1 MKFSKQVVTSTPLEG
16 MTTHIVSTG
25 VKDVVTFAGSF
36 LGGAQFGPTSNQKVS
51 VLMAAMLDKGTQ
63 SKNKHEISN
72 LLEDVGAE
80 ISFSSTRHHVQF
92 TGSCLKKDLEI
103 VIKLLG
109 EQLQSP
115 SLPNEELV
123 ILKNRMIGVLEQSKE
138 DTKKQALIGFLS
150 SLYPEKHPN
159 HRITVEKAIEQ
170 TKKVSKKELKSFY
183 KKHYGLGQFNFVAA
197 GDVNSG
203 HINDLLENRFNK
215 WEQKKTTINDL
226 LLGGHPSKANE
237 KRINITDK
245 TSLDMYIG
253 QAVGIDR
260 DHEDYYALM
269 MGIYILGGNFSAR
282 LMQTVRDEQGLTY
295 GIGSSMAGTSFGCDG
310 YWNTWGTFSPNLFEK
325 GKKAT
330 MDQIIKWYNSGIDSN
345 ELEAKKTTITGS
357 YQVGMD
363 TTGGVVALLL
373 SNAERGRGVA
383 YLDQYPEKI
392 TSLSLDQVN
401 RAIKQYIDPKK
412 LTLVSAGSFKQ

>member
-16 MTTHIVSTG
+16 MKTHIVSTG
-25 VKDVVTFAGSF
+25 VKEVVTFAGSF
-36 LGGAQFGPTSNQKVS
+36 LGGAQFGPISNQKIP

-63 SKNKHEISN
+63 SKNKDEISS
-72 LLEDVGAE
+72 LLEGAGAE
-80 ISFSSTRHHVQF
+80 ISFSSTKHHVQF

-103 VIKLLG
+103 VINLLG

-115 SLPNEELV
+115 GLPNEELV

-159 HRITVEKAIEQ
+159 HRITIEEAIEQ

-183 KKHYGLGQFNFVAA
+183 EKYYGLGQFNFVAA
-197 GDVNSG
+197 GDVNPG
-203 HINDLLENRFNK
+203 QINDLLENRFNK
-215 WEQKKTTINDL
+215 WEQKKTTINDFP
-226 LLGGHPSKANE
+226 LGGHPPKANE

-245 TSLDMYIG
+245 MSLDMYIG
-253 QAVGIDR
+253 QVVGIDR

-325 GKKAT
+325 GKNAT
-330 MDQIIKWYNSGIDSN
+330 MDQIIKWYNSGVDSD

-383 YLDQYPEKI
+383 SLDQYPEKI
-392 TSLSLDQVN
+392 TKLTLGQVN
-401 RAIKQYIDPKK
+401 RAIKQHIDPKK